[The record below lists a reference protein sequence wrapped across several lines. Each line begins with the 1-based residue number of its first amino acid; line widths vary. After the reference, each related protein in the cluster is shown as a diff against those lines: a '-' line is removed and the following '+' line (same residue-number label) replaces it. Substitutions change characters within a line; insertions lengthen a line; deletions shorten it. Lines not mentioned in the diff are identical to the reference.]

1 MTWILT
7 SWSRRMFSGF
17 KSLDKRHTEREF
29 PLIGNHD
36 DRQIH
41 NTPINDV
48 EGVQVSQR
56 ARHFSYVELCSG
68 LRKSALFLK
77 MEEKLENKIQL
88 SLVWFQ
94 TWFSNRCWPP
104 TASQRN
110 LLEGLTRD
118 DSLLLHW
125 WSPTRSI
132 TCLSS
137 GRSNEAPPGKGVSH
151 SSVARCAPPWCVFAD
166 EKELFVKRVTIHN
179 KRKIPNEGKA
189 TSFLLRMTFFCKTLT
204 A

>member
-17 KSLDKRHTEREF
+17 KSLDRRHTERQF
-29 PLIGNHD
+29 PHMGNHD
-36 DRQIH
+36 DRQIQ

-56 ARHFSYVELCSG
+56 ARHLSYVELCSG

-77 MEEKLENKIQL
+77 MEEKLDNKIQL
-88 SLVWFQ
+88 SFIWFQ
-94 TWFSNRCWPP
+94 TWFSRQVLTTYSIPRD
-104 TASQRN
+104 S
-110 LLEGLTRD
+110 LEGLTRD

-125 WSPTRSI
+125 WSPTRST
-132 TCLSS
+132 TCPSS

-166 EKELFVKRVTIHN
+166 ENQLFVRRVTIHN
-179 KRKIPNEGKA
+179 KQKVPNERKA

>member
-1 MTWILT
+1 M
-7 SWSRRMFSGF
+7 
-17 KSLDKRHTEREF
+17 
-29 PLIGNHD
+29 GNHD
-36 DRQIH
+36 DRKIQ

-48 EGVQVSQR
+48 KGVQVSQR

-94 TWFSNRCWPP
+94 TWFSDRSWPP
-104 TASQRN
+104 TASQRD

-132 TCLSS
+132 TCPSS

-166 EKELFVKRVTIHN
+166 ESYLLGALQFTISEKSQMNVKLPLFCWGWLFSVR
-179 KRKIPNEGKA
+179 PW
-189 TSFLLRMTFFCKTLT
+189 LRNTFHLFSVLQEKP
-204 A
+204 ASQEW